1 MALNFL
7 QTPISTQGPFNVKT
21 TNKRKMESARP
32 GDVGALGS
40 VEIQKFIAAGP
51 KVAYHTVR
59 AEKDKGHYKFSKS
72 GLVCSEI

>member
-32 GDVGALGS
+32 GDVGALGL
-40 VEIQKFIAAGP
+40 VEIQKFIAGSM
-51 KVAYHTVR
+51 Y
-59 AEKDKGHYKFSKS
+59 S
-72 GLVCSEI
+72 GAS